1 MAKVKRTI
9 KDSIF
14 TFLFRQPE
22 YLREL
27 YLTLHPE
34 DVSVTEEDCRIV
46 TIENILSTGMHNDL
60 SFLVRGILIVLVEA
74 QSTFAPNI
82 ALRLLLY
89 LAKTYQEY
97 VDEHELDLYSEKALS
112 IPRVECYMVYTGARN
127 TPDII
132 RLSDLCSGR
141 SDVEVCVKVLRGDG
155 SHSIIDQYARFCEIS
170 DEVRKKYGYT
180 QEAIDEIFRKCAE
193 EQILAAFLTSR
204 RLEVRDIMFT
214 LFDQEKVTRYH
225 EAAIRKEA
233 ETVGE
238 ARGKEAGISAFISGL
253 RKYSVAKDSIVSDL
267 MHEFGLSKQEASEK
281 LAQYWA

>member
-1 MAKVKRTI
+1 M
-9 KDSIF
+9 
-14 TFLFRQPE
+14 
-22 YLREL
+22 
-27 YLTLHPE
+27 
-34 DVSVTEEDCRIV
+34 
-46 TIENILSTGMHNDL
+46 
-60 SFLVRGILIVLVEA
+60 
-74 QSTFAPNI
+74 
-82 ALRLLLY
+82 
-89 LAKTYQEY
+89 
-97 VDEHELDLYSEKALS
+97 
-112 IPRVECYMVYTGARN
+112 
-127 TPDII
+127 
-132 RLSDLCSGR
+132 
-141 SDVEVCVKVLRGDG
+141 LRGDG

-225 EAAIRKEA
+225 EAALCKEA
-233 ETVGE
+233 E
-238 ARGKEAGISAFISGL
+238 ARGREAGISAFISGL